1 MTTVADAAKIHS
13 LPIGML
19 LEKLAIAY
27 PDRKWEKSV
36 ELPTEFNLSA
46 LQKPAPETV
55 EHLQVEGKLT
65 KVQATKIL
73 KAESLAS
80 AIVTAVHQ
88 VEKAVNFSE
97 GQIEAL
103 ELIAAKNEGRASV
116 LQAWQDSQLQGLG
129 SQFDGIQARMQAL
142 TTPAQELLSAQVQAG
157 ESGKDLLSRIHEFTI

>member
-1 MTTVADAAKIHS
+1 MTTVAEAAKIHS

-27 PDRKWEKSV
+27 PDRKWEKSI
-36 ELPTEFNLSA
+36 ELPAEFNLSA
-46 LQKPAPETV
+46 LQKPAPEAV

-80 AIVTAVHQ
+80 AIVTAVHE

-97 GQIEAL
+97 GQVEAL
-103 ELIAAKNEGRASV
+103 EIIAARNDGKASI
-116 LQAWQDSQLQGLG
+116 LQAWQNDQLQGLEG
-129 SQFDGIQARMQAL
+129 RFNCIQARMQAL
-142 TTPAQELLSAQVQAG
+142 SGSAQELLSAQVQAG
-157 ESGKDLLSRIHEFTI
+157 ELGKDLLSKIREFTA